1 MKFERFLFCI
11 KNLLFCLHFLRIL
24 NYLPLIVKFEDL
36 SFIFSLTMSLSSEV
50 LQEASKDNTNDLKKC
65 RDELVPKLKDLTER
79 IQMLSWS
86 LHQNFIDTY
95 CNFTPTK
102 SLEQFNYKNRKA
114 NIISDYA
121 KFQEDVQF
129 LHEKS
134 DQKEP
139 IEEFDS
145 NCKKLVKSMESFHD
159 LCTVVEGK
167 TVLDKANHEFGR
179 YNYTEAM
186 VSVKELQNK
195 LRELKFEGNGVKALA
210 NLNSQAETELALYAA
225 QLSIEMEDIF
235 TWTQK
240 KGGNFLT
247 YSLSVQQSDPTRTQ
261 KVLASLHVAQRMNA
275 ELALFSHFFIDK
287 LLHDVIRHNCEIFTE
302 DHIGA
307 LVFNIKI
314 NLNEDKK
321 PNFQTIFTNLTAIF
335 EFLQSTLGSQSE
347 AGKTFIRVL
356 ADSICDKFFNK
367 IIEDCIRSNLPSCD
381 SSYENYKNIVV
392 ELDSFNKFLIEL
404 KFVEAENSPL
414 NKYIDD
420 TECVL
425 YNKKCDKLLSD
436 VRNLLNQSLSYGTI
450 VVGTSVD
457 VQTESL
463 LDVTQKEVVYDL
475 NNPLFMPKCVVSQ
488 NVKRI
493 MSLVVEHLEE
503 SGKLPRRYADQLVM
517 YVKDIAVMYQCIVP
531 KKFKTN
537 LECCAL
543 DIGMDF
549 LMFSLNLMLT

>member
-1 MKFERFLFCI
+1 
-11 KNLLFCLHFLRIL
+11 
-24 NYLPLIVKFEDL
+24 
-36 SFIFSLTMSLSSEV
+36 MSLSSEV
-50 LQEASKDNTNDLKKC
+50 LQEANKAIINDPKKC

-95 CNFTPTK
+95 FNFTPTK
-102 SLEQFNYKNRKA
+102 SLEQLNYKNRKA

-121 KFQEDVQF
+121 KFQEDVQ
-129 LHEKS
+129 LKHEKS
-134 DQKEP
+134 EKKEA

-145 NCKKLVKSMESFHD
+145 NCKKLAKSMESFHD
-159 LCTVVEGK
+159 LCAVVEGK
-167 TVLDKANHEFGR
+167 AVLDKANHEFGR

-186 VSVKELQNK
+186 VSVRELQNK
-195 LRELKFEGNGVKALA
+195 LRGLTFQGNGVKALA
-210 NLNSQAETELALYAA
+210 NLNCQAETQLALYTA

-235 TWTQK
+235 TWSQK
-240 KGGNFLT
+240 KGGNFMS
-247 YSLSVQQSDPTRTQ
+247 YSLSVQQSDPGLVQ
-261 KVLASLHVAQRMNA
+261 KILKSLYVTERMHA
-275 ELALFSHFFIDK
+275 ELAMFSHFFIEQ
-287 LLHDVIRHNCEIFTE
+287 LLHDVIRHHCEIFTE

-321 PNFQTIFTNLTAIF
+321 PNFQTIFNNLTAIF
-335 EFLQSTLGSQSE
+335 EFLQSTLGSQFE
-347 AGKTFIRVL
+347 ADKTFIQVF
-356 ADSICDKFFNK
+356 AESVCDKFFNK
-367 IIEDCIRSNLPSCD
+367 IIEDCIRGNLPSCD
-381 SSYENYKNIVV
+381 SSYQNYKNIVV

-404 KFVEAENSPL
+404 KFVEAANSPL

-450 VVGTSVD
+450 VVGTDFD
-457 VQTESL
+457 VQMESL
-463 LDVTQKEVVYDL
+463 WDLTPREVVYDL

-503 SGKLPRRYADQLVM
+503 SEKLPQRYADRLVM
-517 YVKDIAVMYQCIVP
+517 YIKDIAVMYQCIVP

-537 LECCAL
+537 LECCPL
-543 DIGMDF
+543 DIGKDF
-549 LMFSLNLMLT
+549 FTF